1 MIKGIIFDM
10 DGLIFDSERVVQRA
24 WKEIG
29 EEYGYPAMEEQ
40 IYKTVGFNRD
50 RREVYFKNQYGEDFP
65 HDLFVDKTR
74 EKFSRIVAVEGL
86 PVKRGARELL
96 AFAREKGFRIGL
108 ATSSSSDYAHEELTT
123 AGIDG
128 YFDGFVFGNM
138 VTRSKPDKEIYVKAC
153 AAVGIQPDEGLAL
166 EDAPAG
172 VESAF
177 SAGLQ
182 VIMVPDL
189 VQPDAQTRAK
199 TWKVVESL
207 EDVIPL
213 LEKQ

>member
-24 WKEIG
+24 WSEIG
-29 EEYGYPAMEEQ
+29 EEWGYDRLGEQ
-40 IYKTVGFNRD
+40 IYHTMGFNRN
-50 RREVYFKNQYGEDFP
+50 RREVYFKSRYGEDFP

-74 EKFSRIVAVEGL
+74 EKFSRIVNTEGL
-86 PVKRGARELL
+86 PVKPGAKELL
-96 AFAREKGFRIGL
+96 AFAKSKGLRIGL

-123 AGIDG
+123 AGLDG

-138 VTRSKPDKEIYVKAC
+138 VSKSKPDKEIYVKAC
-153 AAVGIQPDEGLAL
+153 VAAGFKPEEGIAL

-177 SAGLQ
+177 NAGLH

-189 VQPDAQTRAK
+189 VQPDEKTRAM
-199 TWKVVESL
+199 TWKIVASL
-207 EDVIPL
+207 HDVIAL
-213 LEKQ
+213 LEK